1 MPQSAPR
8 LRIHV
13 VSLQVPFPPDYGGVI
28 DIYYKLKAFRAAG
41 YEVYLHTYQ
50 YDRQRAPQLDAVAD
64 RVYYYPRN
72 RSFARQLSVEPYIV
86 ASRHASQLLTDLL
99 TDDAPILF
107 EGIHCCA
114 FLADSRLTGRCKLVR
129 MHNIEHEYYAQLAR
143 QATGWRRLYYRLEA
157 ARLKR
162 YERIL
167 THADAILAITESD
180 RCYFA
185 SKYPQ
190 VATLWLPAFQAHDT
204 VAPLTRHEGYILYH
218 GNLSVEE
225 NIEAADYLLQQ
236 VVPNT
241 PGVPWIFAG
250 KNPAPRLAQRIAATP
265 GAQLVANPSD
275 DEMERL
281 IQQAA
286 ANVLVTFQPTGL
298 KLKLL
303 HALYTGGHCIVNSKM
318 LVGTELERACIVA
331 DTPQALSHAVETA
344 LNTPFD
350 SAERTR
356 RVKLLERYAPQRN
369 IELITRY
376 LTEKTL

>member
-1 MPQSAPR
+1 M
-8 LRIHV
+8 
-13 VSLQVPFPPDYGGVI
+13 
-28 DIYYKLKAFRAAG
+28 
-41 YEVYLHTYQ
+41 
-50 YDRQRAPQLDAVAD
+50 
-64 RVYYYPRN
+64 
-72 RSFARQLSVEPYIV
+72 
-86 ASRHASQLLTDLL
+86 
-99 TDDAPILF
+99 
-107 EGIHCCA
+107 
-114 FLADSRLTGRCKLVR
+114 
-129 MHNIEHEYYAQLAR
+129 
-143 QATGWRRLYYRLEA
+143 
-157 ARLKR
+157 
-162 YERIL
+162 
-167 THADAILAITESD
+167 AITESD

-190 VATLWLPAFQAHDT
+190 VATLWLPAFQAHNT
-204 VAPLTRHEGYILYH
+204 VAPLTSREEYILYH

-241 PGVPWIFAG
+241 PGVSWIFAG
-250 KNPAPRLAQRIAATP
+250 KNPAPRLTQRIAATP
-265 GAQLVANPSD
+265 GARLVPNPSD

-318 LVGTELERACIVA
+318 LVGTGLERACIVA
-331 DTPQALSHAVETA
+331 DTPQALIHAVKEVLT
-344 LNTPFD
+344 TPFD

-356 RVKLLERYAPQRN
+356 RVKLLERYDPRRN
-369 IELITRY
+369 IGLITRY